1 MGRSRHSVLGIIF
14 INECLHHL
22 INTSICISHSPAKST
37 VAGNCRHGATRLVDL
52 VDDRTTM
59 TRVGRVEVCVN
70 NAWGS
75 VCKNSFNSPEAD
87 VVCNLNPGFTGV
99 G

>member
-1 MGRSRHSVLGIIF
+1 MY
-14 INECLHHL
+14 
-22 INTSICISHSPAKST
+22 ISHSPAKST
-37 VAGNCRHGATRLVDL
+37 VAGNCSHGAMRLVDL
-52 VDDRTTM
+52 VDDHTTM

-87 VVCNLNPGFTGV
+87 VVCNRIPGFTGV
-99 G
+99 GQCKHVTIRILIQ